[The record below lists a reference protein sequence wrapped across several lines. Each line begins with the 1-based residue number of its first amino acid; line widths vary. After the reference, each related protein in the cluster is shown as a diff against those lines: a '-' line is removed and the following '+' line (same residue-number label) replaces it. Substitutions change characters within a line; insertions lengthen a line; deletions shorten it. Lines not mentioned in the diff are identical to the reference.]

1 MGYAEELKRRAEE
14 VREKTYQETYE
25 QIKMMMAAAV
35 EQGKR
40 STSVSYKFFKG
51 DNALLK
57 YVIERCMEDEFVLR
71 LYETRMEIRLEE

>member
-1 MGYAEELKRRAEE
+1 MGYAEELKKRAEE

-57 YVIERCMEDEFVLR
+57 YIIEKCMEDEFVLR
-71 LYETRMEIRLEE
+71 LYETKLEIRLEE

>member
-1 MGYAEELKRRAEE
+1 MGYAEELKKRAEE

-25 QIKMMMAAAV
+25 QIKMMIAAAV

-57 YVIERCMEDEFVLR
+57 YIIERCMEDEFVLR
-71 LYETRMEIRLEE
+71 LYETKLEVRLEE

>member
-1 MGYAEELKRRAEE
+1 MRKKCGEKHYAEI
-14 VREKTYQETYE
+14 YE
-25 QIKMMMAAAV
+25 QIKMMIATAV

-57 YVIERCMEDEFVLR
+57 YIIEKCMEDEFVLR
-71 LYETRMEIRLEE
+71 LYEERMEIRLEE

>member
-1 MGYAEELKRRAEE
+1 
-14 VREKTYQETYE
+14 
-25 QIKMMMAAAV
+25 MMIATAV

-57 YVIERCMEDEFVLR
+57 YIIEKCMEDEFVLR
-71 LYETRMEIRLEE
+71 LYEERMEIRLEE

>member
-1 MGYAEELKRRAEE
+1 MGYAEELKKRAEE
-14 VREKTYQETYE
+14 VREKIYQETYE

-57 YVIERCMEDEFVLR
+57 YIIEKCMEDEFILR
-71 LYETRMEIRLEE
+71 LYEEHMEIRLEE

>member
-51 DNALLK
+51 DNVLLK
-57 YVIERCMEDEFVLR
+57 YIIERCMEDEFVLR

>member
-1 MGYAEELKRRAEE
+1 MGYAEELKKRAEE

-57 YVIERCMEDEFVLR
+57 YIIEKCMEDEFVLR
-71 LYETRMEIRLEE
+71 LYETKMEIRLEE

>member
-1 MGYAEELKRRAEE
+1 MGCAEELKKRAEE

-57 YVIERCMEDEFVLR
+57 YIIEKCMEDEFVLR
-71 LYETRMEIRLEE
+71 LYEERLEVRLEE

>member
-1 MGYAEELKRRAEE
+1 MGYAEELKKRAEE
-14 VREKTYQETYE
+14 VREKHYAETYE

-35 EQGKR
+35 EQGKC

-57 YVIERCMEDEFVLR
+57 YIIERCMEDEFVLR
-71 LYETRMEIRLEE
+71 LYETRLEIRLEE

>member
-1 MGYAEELKRRAEE
+1 MGYAEELRKRAEE

-25 QIKMMMAAAV
+25 QIKMMITAAV

-57 YVIERCMEDEFVLR
+57 YIIERCMEDKFVLR
-71 LYETRMEIRLEE
+71 LYETRMEIRLEK

>member
-1 MGYAEELKRRAEE
+1 MGYAEELKKRAEE

-25 QIKMMMAAAV
+25 QIKMMIATAV

-40 STSVSYKFFKG
+40 STSISYKFFKG

-57 YVIERCMEDEFVLR
+57 YIIERCVEDEFVLR
-71 LYETRMEIRLEE
+71 LYEERLEVRLEE

>member
-1 MGYAEELKRRAEE
+1 MGYAEELKKRAEE
-14 VREKTYQETYE
+14 VREKYYIEIYK
-25 QIKMMMAAAV
+25 QIMSVMTDAI

-40 STSVSYKFFKG
+40 SISISYTFFEN

-57 YVIERCMEDEFVLR
+57 FIIEKCMEEGFVLK

>member
-1 MGYAEELKRRAEE
+1 MGYAEELKKRAEE

-25 QIKMMMAAAV
+25 QIKMMIAAAV

-57 YVIERCMEDEFVLR
+57 YIIERCMEDEFVLR
-71 LYETRMEIRLEE
+71 LYETKLEIRLEE

>member
-1 MGYAEELKRRAEE
+1 MDYAEELKKRAEE
-14 VREKTYQETYE
+14 VREKHYAEVYE
-25 QIKMMMAAAV
+25 QIKMMMTVAV

-57 YVIERCMEDEFVLR
+57 YIIERCIEDEFVLR
-71 LYETRMEIRLEE
+71 LYEARVEIRLEK

>member
-1 MGYAEELKRRAEE
+1 MGYAEELKKRAEE
-14 VREKTYQETYE
+14 VREKYFVEVYE
-25 QIKMMMAAAV
+25 QIMSVMTAAI

-40 STSVSYKFFKG
+40 SISISYTFFEN

-57 YVIERCMEDEFVLR
+57 FIIEKCMEEGFVLK

>member
-1 MGYAEELKRRAEE
+1 MGYAEELKKRAEE

-40 STSVSYKFFKG
+40 STSVSYKFFKV

-57 YVIERCMEDEFVLR
+57 YVIEKCMKDEFVLR
-71 LYETRMEIRLEE
+71 LYETRLEIRLEE

>member
-25 QIKMMMAAAV
+25 QIKIMMAAAV

-57 YVIERCMEDEFVLR
+57 YIIERCMEDEFVLR
-71 LYETRMEIRLEE
+71 LYETRMEIRLEK

>member
-1 MGYAEELKRRAEE
+1 MDYTEELKRRAEE

-25 QIKMMMAAAV
+25 QIKMMIAAAI

-57 YVIERCMEDEFVLR
+57 YIIERCMEDEFVLR
-71 LYETRMEIRLEE
+71 LYETRMEIRLEK

>member
-1 MGYAEELKRRAEE
+1 MGYAEELKKRAEE

-57 YVIERCMEDEFVLR
+57 YIIEKCMEDEFVLR
-71 LYETRMEIRLEE
+71 LYEERLEVRLEE

>member
-1 MGYAEELKRRAEE
+1 MGYAEELRKRAEE

-57 YVIERCMEDEFVLR
+57 YIIERCMEDKFVLR
-71 LYETRMEIRLEE
+71 LYETRMEIRLEK

>member
-1 MGYAEELKRRAEE
+1 MGYAEELKKRAEE

-25 QIKMMMAAAV
+25 QIKMMIAAAV

-57 YVIERCMEDEFVLR
+57 YIIEKCMEDEFVLR
-71 LYETRMEIRLEE
+71 LYETKLEIRLEE